1 MASHPDPTDW
11 TSLQKFC
18 AELRQVYTE
27 LAEMLQ
33 TESPFTNHDA
43 AQRFNSKEAEA
54 KSLRTQIEM
63 ITARWPFGD

>member
-1 MASHPDPTDW
+1 MASHPDPTEW
-11 TSLQKFC
+11 SALRKSC
-18 AELRQVYTE
+18 AELRQVYIE

-63 ITARWPFGD
+63 IMARWPLGD